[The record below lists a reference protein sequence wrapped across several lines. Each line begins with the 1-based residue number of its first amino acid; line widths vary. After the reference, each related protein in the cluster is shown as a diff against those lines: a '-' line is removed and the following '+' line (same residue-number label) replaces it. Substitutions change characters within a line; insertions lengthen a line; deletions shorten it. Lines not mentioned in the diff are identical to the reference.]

1 MKQKWFY
8 PYECMSNF
16 EKLEE
21 KLLSEEKLKK
31 LGKKLMKKNM
41 VSKKIVKK
49 NMAMLLMFGI
59 SLKLK
64 QPKIITTS
72 T

>member
-21 KLLSEEKLKK
+21 KLLNEEKLKK
-31 LGKKLMKKNM
+31 LGKKLM
-41 VSKKIVKK
+41 KK

-64 QPKIITTS
+64 QQKIITTS